1 MRSIKLVTHD
11 PHWACL
17 YENEVAKLRL
27 VLSRLI
33 VSTHH
38 IGSTAISGIKAKPVI
53 DILMEVTCLDGL
65 EKHAGDFKSL
75 GYEAKGEYGIK
86 GRRFFQKGG
95 DERSHHLHIF
105 ESGNSELERHWL
117 FVAFM
122 NAHPDKAREYEAL
135 KTALSIEHKNSAE
148 DYSQG
153 KSAFIKAVDAEAIK
167 WKNS

>member
-11 PHWACL
+11 PDWARL
-17 YENEVAKLRL
+17 YEDEVARLCLLLSKL
-27 VLSRLI
+27 V

-38 IGSTAISGIKAKPVI
+38 IGSTAINGIKAKPVI
-53 DILMEVTCLDGL
+53 DILIEVTCLRDL
-65 EKHAGDFKSL
+65 EKHAGDFKNL

-95 DERSHHLHIF
+95 DERTHHLHIF
-105 ESGNSELERHWL
+105 ESGNAEIERHRL

-122 NAHPDKAREYEAL
+122 NAHPDKAEEYEAL

-153 KSAFIKAVDAEAIK
+153 KSAFIRAVDAEAIK
-167 WKNS
+167 WKNN